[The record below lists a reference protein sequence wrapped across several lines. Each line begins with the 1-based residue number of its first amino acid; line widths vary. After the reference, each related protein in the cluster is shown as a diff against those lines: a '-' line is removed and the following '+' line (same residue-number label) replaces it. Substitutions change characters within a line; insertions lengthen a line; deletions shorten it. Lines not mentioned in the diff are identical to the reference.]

1 VRLLAALLLA
11 ALVLSGCETTAE
23 KSAKLEAAAKRSGTE
38 ESAGSTR
45 GLSIA
50 ARSRVV
56 KVTATT
62 VLHSSEGAAVVVG
75 LRNDSASALRDVPIE
90 ITVRDDHGRPIYANT
105 QPGLGQALTS
115 APLIG
120 AHASLTWIDDQIQ
133 AAGTPRTAEAKVGE
147 SAPAAGAIP
156 ELTPTG
162 THLVEDPSTGPG
174 VSGTVL
180 NRSAVTQRELV
191 VYAVARRGS
200 RVVAA
205 GRAVLPEAPGRAS
218 TPFQLFF
225 IGDPRG
231 GRLELSAPA
240 TTLR

>member
-1 VRLLAALLLA
+1 VRLLAALLFA

-23 KSAKLEAAAKRSGTE
+23 KSAKLEAAAKRSGA
-38 ESAGSTR
+38 ESGPASSR

-56 KVTATT
+56 KVTAAT
-62 VLHSSEGAAVVVG
+62 VIDSAEGAAAVVS
-75 LRNDSASALRDVPIE
+75 LRNDSGSTLRDVPIE
-90 ITVRDDHGRPIYANT
+90 ITVRDAHGRSIYSNT

-115 APLIG
+115 APLID
-120 AHASLTWIDDQIQ
+120 AHASLTWIDDQIP
-133 AAGTPRTAEAKVGE
+133 ATGAPRTVEAKVGE
-147 SAPAAGAIP
+147 SGPATGAIP
-156 ELTPTG
+156 KLTPTG

-174 VSGTVL
+174 ASGTIL
-180 NRSAVTQRELV
+180 NRSAVTQRALV
-191 VYAVARRGS
+191 VYAVARRRS

-231 GRLELSAPA
+231 GRLEVSAPA
-240 TTLR
+240 TTLG